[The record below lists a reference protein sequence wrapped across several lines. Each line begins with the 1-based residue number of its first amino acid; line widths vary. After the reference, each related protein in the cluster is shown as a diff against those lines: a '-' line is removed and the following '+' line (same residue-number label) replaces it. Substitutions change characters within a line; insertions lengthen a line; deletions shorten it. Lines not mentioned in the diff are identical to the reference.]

1 MIKYDEEICSEL
13 NFEKPNLIGVGVF
26 GRVYKAYDK
35 KTKEVK
41 CIKIIP
47 EEKFKSEEWELS
59 EKLKNKKNENLII
72 FSEMKIFKEKRL
84 VALVMDYIS
93 GGDLKT
99 YVDNHNNYFSP
110 KEIYDLTYQI
120 CLF

>member
-1 MIKYDEEICSEL
+1 MKYDEEICSEL
-13 NFEKPNLIGVGVF
+13 NFERPNLIGVGVF
-26 GRVYKAYDK
+26 GRVYKVYDK
-35 KTKEVK
+35 NTKKVQ

-47 EEKFKSEEWELS
+47 EEKFKIEEWELS
-59 EKLKNKKNENLII
+59 EKLKNKKNENLIT
-72 FSEMKIFKEKRL
+72 FSQMRTFEDKKL

-99 YVDNHNNYFSP
+99 YIDKHNNYFSP
-110 KEIYDLTYQI
+110 KEIYNLTYQI